1 MKILGKKSLSTVIKV
16 FLWILLTIC
25 LIVVIL
31 GGIVVIN
38 DFNFFNS
45 SNTLR
50 SLIILYLSSIPAA
63 ILITQFIGI
72 FKSLENNDV
81 FDKENLKR
89 LRISYISSIVMGLMY
104 LINSIMLFFSP
115 EDENWVIIY
124 MLLTYIITLVFLIF
138 GIGLIVLSEIY
149 KRAIKYKEENDLTI

>member
-1 MKILGKKSLSTVIKV
+1 MKILGKKSLSSIIKI
-16 FLWILLTIC
+16 FLWILLIIC
-25 LIVVIL
+25 LLVVLI

>member
-104 LINSIMLFFSP
+104 LINSIMLFFSS

>member
-1 MKILGKKSLSTVIKV
+1 MKVLGERSLSTVIKI
-16 FLWILLTIC
+16 FLWILLIIC
-25 LIVVIL
+25 LVVVIF
-31 GGIVVIN
+31 GGIVLIS
-38 DFNFFNS
+38 DFSFFNT

-63 ILITQFIGI
+63 ILIKQFIGI
-72 FKSLENNDV
+72 FKSLEDNNV
-81 FDKENLKR
+81 FDEENLKR

-104 LINSIMLFFSP
+104 LVNSIILFLSP
-115 EDENWVIIY
+115 EDENWVIVY

-138 GIGLIVLSEIY
+138 GVGLIVLSEIY

>member
-1 MKILGKKSLSTVIKV
+1 MKILGKRSLSTVIKI

-31 GGIVVIN
+31 GGIIVIN

-50 SLIILYLSSIPAA
+50 SLIILYLSSWPAA
-63 ILITQFIGI
+63 VLISQFIGI

-89 LRISYISSIVMGLMY
+89 LRISYVSSIVMGLMY
-104 LINSIMLFFSP
+104 LINSIMLFFSS
-115 EDENWVIIY
+115 EDENWIIIY
-124 MLLTYIITLVFLIF
+124 ILLTYIITLVFLIF
-138 GIGLIVLSEIY
+138 GVGLIVLSEIY
-149 KRAIKYKEENDLTI
+149 KKSIKYKEENDLTI